1 MSPITQRRKQA
12 QTLTGQV
19 HTADMS
25 QLPGSGLSIP
35 SPLPLA
41 VHTLV
46 HQIETATW
54 RAGPRLLTPPWAR
67 LTPALDDPVQGRL
80 TCSSDIPSA
89 SDPNL
94 LILSLATT
102 RPRMGNL
109 SLRALVL
116 VVPQPTQTFRQKAL
130 SFSSLVSLFTTE
142 PRGAALH

>member
-1 MSPITQRRKQA
+1 MSPITQRRNQA

-25 QLPGSGLSIP
+25 QLPTSGLSIP

-46 HQIETATW
+46 HQIETVTW
-54 RAGPRLLTPPWAR
+54 RAGPWLLTPPWAG
-67 LTPALDDPVQGRL
+67 LTPALDVQGRL
-80 TCSSDIPSA
+80 TCSSDIPPA
-89 SDPNL
+89 SDPNF

-116 VVPQPTQTFRQKAL
+116 VVPQATQPFRQKAL